1 MTTKGYGIDINTI
14 EKLITKPDSEIIL
27 SRKEF
32 ELRKLALVDG
42 EDYSLKVSDRDS
54 TIYTEDSFVYILSG
68 PKVLSRPATCEV
80 SHTTADVREKYWGK
94 IETIVSKDYAG
105 KRIFCEAG
113 KHSSLEYHCK
123 KTEGYYIHSG
133 ALVVRVR
140 AGRAEDKLFELTA
153 GQAMFIPP
161 GLMHQ
166 RGSRVG
172 AVVIEISTSDDDSDS
187 FLVEDGQKSPMPNLP
202 PL

>member
-1 MTTKGYGIDINTI
+1 MTTKGYGIDINSI
-14 EKLITKPDSEIIL
+14 ERLITKPDGEVIFSGE
-27 SRKEF
+27 EF
-32 ELRKLALVDG
+32 ELQRFVLIDG

-54 TIYTEDSFVYILSG
+54 TIYTEDSVVYIFSG
-68 PKVLSRPATCEV
+68 PQVLSRRAICEV
-80 SHTTADVREKYWGK
+80 AHSTTDVRDKYWGK

-123 KTEGYYIHSG
+123 KIEGYFIHSG
-133 ALVVRVR
+133 SLLVRLR

-153 GQAMFIPP
+153 GQALFIPP

-166 RGSRVG
+166 RGSRGG
-172 AVVIEISTSDDDSDS
+172 AVIIEISTPDDDSDS
-187 FLVEDGQKSPMPNLP
+187 FLVEDGQKSPMPGLIRP
-202 PL
+202 